1 MSGAIAKGSSTGG
14 RGGAVVRLV
23 LAATVLLLV
32 ALAVVFDAGRYFAV
46 DEQVLP
52 DLVGMPFDQAAR
64 LLRSQGFEPVTF
76 VEHVEGAPADTVTS
90 QSPEPGTVVKRL
102 RTIHLGVNTP
112 PAAAVIPD
120 MVGMREAEATARAAE
135 LNLPLG
141 LTEYRASAT
150 PAGTVIAQ
158 EPAGGMRLSEG
169 ATIMLVVSG
178 GPERQAVTLPDLVG
192 VDVDDAVQQLA
203 RLGFGRVEALPAGVS
218 FSQPR
223 AVVSMSPAAG
233 EVVPPGTPVLLS
245 YSLSTANVVQ
255 VPDVMGQ
262 PQWQA
267 QLAVLAA
274 QLRIGQITFVQD
286 PDRPEGVVD
295 VRPTGFTVP
304 GTPVF
309 LTINGVSSGPQ
320 PDFTLP
326 DTTLPGDTGGGVRPP
341 IDGAPT
347 NADAT
352 GDGSRLVPFTFDPTN
367 MGVKRLLEQP
377 YQLKLVVSDDRG
389 ERVVFDRRVAAGQS
403 VVTSVAIYGQEAM
416 LQTYVDDVF
425 FQAWR
430 P

>member
-1 MSGAIAKGSSTGG
+1 MSRAIVKGSSTGG
-14 RGGAVVRLV
+14 RGSVVRLV
-23 LAATVLLLV
+23 LAAAVFLLV
-32 ALAVVFDAGRYFAV
+32 VVAVVLDAGRYFAV
-46 DEQVLP
+46 EEQVLP

-64 LLRSQGFEPVTF
+64 LLRSQGFDPVTF
-76 VEHVEGAPADTVTS
+76 VEHVEGAPADAVTS

-102 RTIHLGVNTP
+102 RSIHLGVNTP
-112 PAAAVIPD
+112 PAAAVLPD
-120 MVGMREAEATARAAE
+120 MLGMLEPAAKARAAE

-141 LTEYRASAT
+141 LIQYQPSDR

-158 EPAGGMRLSEG
+158 EPPGGLRLAEG
-169 ATIMLVVSG
+169 ASIALVVSS
-178 GPERQAVTLPDLVG
+178 GPERQSVTLPDLVG
-192 VDVDDAVQQLA
+192 TDVDEAVQQLA
-203 RLGFGRVEALPAGVS
+203 RLGFGRVEALPSGVS

-223 AVVSMSPAAG
+223 VVVAMHPAAG

-255 VPDVMGQ
+255 VPDVIGQ

-267 QLAVLAA
+267 QLAIGAA
-274 QLRIGQITFVQD
+274 QLHVGQITFVQD
-286 PDRPEGVVD
+286 PERPEGVVD
-295 VRPTGFTVP
+295 VRPTGYTAP

-309 LTINGVSSGPQ
+309 LTVNGTPSGGLV

-326 DTTLPGDTGGGVRPP
+326 DATGPTDIGGGTDPSGGETV
-341 IDGAPT
+341 
-347 NADAT
+347 

-377 YQLKLVVSDDRG
+377 YSLKLIVNDDRG
-389 ERVVFDRRVAAGQS
+389 ERVVFDRRVGAGQS

>member
-1 MSGAIAKGSSTGG
+1 MSRAIVKGSSTGG
-14 RGGAVVRLV
+14 RGSVVRLV
-23 LAATVLLLV
+23 LAAAVFLLV
-32 ALAVVFDAGRYFAV
+32 VVAVVLDAGRYFAV
-46 DEQVLP
+46 EEQVLP

-64 LLRSQGFEPVTF
+64 LLRSQGFDPVTF
-76 VEHVEGAPADTVTS
+76 VEHVEGAPADAVTS

-102 RTIHLGVNTP
+102 RSIHLGVNTP
-112 PAAAVIPD
+112 PAAAVLPD
-120 MVGMREAEATARAAE
+120 MLGMLEPAAKARAAE

-141 LTEYRASAT
+141 LIQYQPSDR

-158 EPAGGMRLSEG
+158 EPPGGLRLAEG
-169 ATIMLVVSG
+169 ASIALVVSS
-178 GPERQAVTLPDLVG
+178 GPERQSVTLPDLVG
-192 VDVDDAVQQLA
+192 TDVDEAVQQLA
-203 RLGFGRVEALPAGVS
+203 RLGFGRVEALPSGVS

-223 AVVSMSPAAG
+223 VVVAMHPAAG

-255 VPDVMGQ
+255 VPDVIGQ

-267 QLAVLAA
+267 QLAIGAA
-274 QLRIGQITFVQD
+274 QLHVGQITFVQD
-286 PDRPEGVVD
+286 PERPEGVVD
-295 VRPTGFTVP
+295 VRPTGYTAP

-309 LTINGVSSGPQ
+309 LTVNGTPSGGLV

-326 DTTLPGDTGGGVRPP
+326 DATGPTDIGGGTDPS
-341 IDGAPT
+341 DGET
-347 NADAT
+347 V

-377 YQLKLVVSDDRG
+377 YSLKLIVNDDRG
-389 ERVVFDRRVAAGQS
+389 ERVVFDRRVGAGQS

>member
-1 MSGAIAKGSSTGG
+1 MSRAIVKGSSTGG
-14 RGGAVVRLV
+14 RGSVVRLV
-23 LAATVLLLV
+23 LAAAVFLLV
-32 ALAVVFDAGRYFAV
+32 VVAVVLDAGRYFAV
-46 DEQVLP
+46 EEQVLP

-64 LLRSQGFEPVTF
+64 LLRSQGFDPVTF
-76 VEHVEGAPADTVTS
+76 VEHVEGAPADAVTS

-102 RTIHLGVNTP
+102 RSIHLGVNTP
-112 PAAAVIPD
+112 PAAAVLPD
-120 MVGMREAEATARAAE
+120 MLGMLEPAAKARAAE

-141 LTEYRASAT
+141 LIQYQPSDR

-158 EPAGGMRLSEG
+158 EPPGGLRLAEG
-169 ATIMLVVSG
+169 ASIALVVSS
-178 GPERQAVTLPDLVG
+178 GPERQSVTLPDLVG
-192 VDVDDAVQQLA
+192 TDVDEAVQQLA
-203 RLGFGRVEALPAGVS
+203 RLGFGRVEALPSGVS

-223 AVVSMSPAAG
+223 VVVAMHPAAG

-255 VPDVMGQ
+255 VPDVIGQ

-267 QLAVLAA
+267 QLAIGAA
-274 QLRIGQITFVQD
+274 QLRVGQITFVQD
-286 PDRPEGVVD
+286 PERPEGVVD
-295 VRPTGFTVP
+295 VRPTGYTAP

-309 LTINGVSSGPQ
+309 LTVNGTPSGGLV

-326 DTTLPGDTGGGVRPP
+326 DATGPTDIGGGTDPSGGETV
-341 IDGAPT
+341 
-347 NADAT
+347 

-377 YQLKLVVSDDRG
+377 YSLKLIVNDDRG
-389 ERVVFDRRVAAGQS
+389 ERVVFDRRVGAGQS

>member
-1 MSGAIAKGSSTGG
+1 
-14 RGGAVVRLV
+14 
-23 LAATVLLLV
+23 
-32 ALAVVFDAGRYFAV
+32 
-46 DEQVLP
+46 
-52 DLVGMPFDQAAR
+52 
-64 LLRSQGFEPVTF
+64 
-76 VEHVEGAPADTVTS
+76 
-90 QSPEPGTVVKRL
+90 
-102 RTIHLGVNTP
+102 
-112 PAAAVIPD
+112 
-120 MVGMREAEATARAAE
+120 
-135 LNLPLG
+135 
-141 LTEYRASAT
+141 
-150 PAGTVIAQ
+150 
-158 EPAGGMRLSEG
+158 
-169 ATIMLVVSG
+169 
-178 GPERQAVTLPDLVG
+178 
-192 VDVDDAVQQLA
+192 
-203 RLGFGRVEALPAGVS
+203 VS

-347 NADAT
+347 GGDAT